1 MKKFTVTIFLF
12 SLLFVGCAYRN
23 QANYS
28 NQSFTGVQMQ
38 KIEPQFL
45 GWDKNG
51 YKQFD
56 NDSTKSRNTQSTI
69 IGNNAVIL
77 NEDTILCETD
87 TPLSQLY
94 LEFKEPDKYPATWLI
109 KNTTMRIDSYRNIVK
124 LDREERAINRELRR
138 LGGKQETSD
147 SLTTLITLTNPENA
161 KEFLRLCTTNKTPI
175 PVEVIEVK
183 PISKIAKIKVTLNN
197 TLAELWTYQSHLTFP
212 NTSEI
217 IHLH

>member
-28 NQSFTGVQMQ
+28 NQSFTGKQMQ
-38 KIEPQFL
+38 KKEPQFL

-77 NEDTILCETD
+77 NEDTILC
-87 TPLSQLY
+87 
-94 LEFKEPDKYPATWLI
+94 
-109 KNTTMRIDSYRNIVK
+109 
-124 LDREERAINRELRR
+124 
-138 LGGKQETSD
+138 G
-147 SLTTLITLTNPENA
+147 
-161 KEFLRLCTTNKTPI
+161 
-175 PVEVIEVK
+175 
-183 PISKIAKIKVTLNN
+183 
-197 TLAELWTYQSHLTFP
+197 
-212 NTSEI
+212 
-217 IHLH
+217 